1 MSDPRGDPLAR
12 RAAELLRRDEGG
24 ADERAI
30 ERIIAALRES
40 ANGGRDTPTELAS
53 DPDSHPTVVPAAGS
67 QPKRRFSLTG
77 WPALAAA
84 VLIFALGLGAGAL
97 LLSPRDT
104 RSVET
109 AANSAR
115 EVAPVSQASD
125 ASNAEPRLVEFV
137 LVAPRAARVSLVGE
151 FNGWD
156 ASATPMRHTERGDG
170 TWSVSVPLG
179 AGRHVYA
186 FVIDNSTWIP
196 DPQAPLAPEQW
207 YGERNSVVVVSGGP
221 RS

>member
-12 RAAELLRRDEGG
+12 RAAELLRRDEAG

-30 ERIIAALRES
+30 ERVIAALRES
-40 ANGGRDTPTELAS
+40 ANGDTPTELVS
-53 DPDSHPTVVPAAGS
+53 DPDAHPVVVSAAV
-67 QPKRRFSLTG
+67 PPRRRFSLTG

-104 RSVET
+104 RTVEP
-109 AANSAR
+109 AMNASR
-115 EVAPVSQASD
+115 EISD
-125 ASNAEPRLVEFV
+125 AARTSNAASSEPRLVEFV

-156 ASATPMRHTERGDG
+156 ASATPMRHAERGDG

-186 FVIDNSTWIP
+186 FVIDNSTWVP

>member
-1 MSDPRGDPLAR
+1 
-12 RAAELLRRDEGG
+12 LRRDEAG

-30 ERIIAALRES
+30 ERVIAALRAS
-40 ANGGRDTPTELAS
+40 ANGDTPTELVS
-53 DPDSHPTVVPAAGS
+53 DPDAHPVVLSAAV
-67 QPKRRFSLTG
+67 PPRRRFSLTG

-104 RSVET
+104 RTVEP
-109 AANSAR
+109 AMNASR
-115 EVAPVSQASD
+115 EISD
-125 ASNAEPRLVEFV
+125 AARTSNAASSEPRLVEFV

-156 ASATPMRHTERGDG
+156 ASATPMRHSVRGDG

>member
-12 RAAELLRRDEGG
+12 RAAEVLRREQT
-24 ADERAI
+24 DERAI
-30 ERIIAALRES
+30 ERVMAALRER
-40 ANGGRDTPTELAS
+40 ANGDAPEDVDVDHVTPSVAEPAIR
-53 DPDSHPTVVPAAGS
+53 AAG
-67 QPKRRFSLTG
+67 RFSLTT

-84 VLIFALGLGAGAL
+84 AVIFAIGLGVGAAFL
-97 LLSPRDT
+97 APRAT
-104 RSVET
+104 RAINADGAT
-109 AANSAR
+109 R
-115 EVAPVSQASD
+115 EAAPVSEAAHAAGGQSQ
-125 ASNAEPRLVEFV
+125 LVEFV

-156 ASATPMRHTERGDG
+156 ASATPMRHAERGDG

-186 FVIDNSTWIP
+186 FVIDNSTWVP

>member
-12 RAAELLRRDEGG
+12 RAAEVLRREQ

-30 ERIIAALRES
+30 ERVMAALRER
-40 ANGGRDTPTELAS
+40 ANGDAPEDVDVDHVTPSVAE
-53 DPDSHPTVVPAAGS
+53 PAIPAT
-67 QPKRRFSLTG
+67 RRFSLTT

-84 VLIFALGLGAGAL
+84 VVVFAIGLGVGAAFL
-97 LLSPRDT
+97 APRRT
-104 RSVET
+104 RGNVTADAAARDVARVSET
-109 AANSAR
+109 ANA
-115 EVAPVSQASD
+115 VDGQSQ
-125 ASNAEPRLVEFV
+125 LVEFV

-156 ASATPMRHTERGDG
+156 ASATPMRHSQRGDG

-186 FVIDNSTWIP
+186 FVIDNSTWVP

>member
-1 MSDPRGDPLAR
+1 
-12 RAAELLRRDEGG
+12 LRRDEAG

-30 ERIIAALRES
+30 ERVIAALRAS
-40 ANGGRDTPTELAS
+40 ANGDTPTELVS
-53 DPDSHPTVVPAAGS
+53 DPDAHPVVLSAAV
-67 QPKRRFSLTG
+67 PPRRRFSLTG

-104 RSVET
+104 RTVEP
-109 AANSAR
+109 AMNASR
-115 EVAPVSQASD
+115 EISD
-125 ASNAEPRLVEFV
+125 AARTSNAASSEPRLVEFV

-156 ASATPMRHTERGDG
+156 ASATPMRHSVRGDG

-221 RS
+221 RSLRV